1 MFVCNVFAMSLQC
14 LCNGCVR
21 WVAHTLYIGAA
32 AAAADPVLHEA
43 RTRDPADATLPDPHL
58 SGLWQGRH
66 RPRHHGRAAPGQCGR
81 GGCRG
86 RGGFV
91 WAGWGVFARS
101 FCLNRNPTLS
111 LSLRAALD
119 TNHTNRTYHTNR
131 GGGGDWV
138 RGLQEFVGICKELGL
153 HLDELSRSQTANPS
167 PGRKPSPRMNSRWS
181 R

>member
-131 GGGGDWV
+131 GGGGGGGTGCVGCRSLWAFARSSDSIWTSCHVARPPTRARVGSQV
-138 RGLQEFVGICKELGL
+138 RG
-153 HLDELSRSQTANPS
+153 
-167 PGRKPSPRMNSRWS
+167 
-181 R
+181 